1 MSKRWVELRY
11 KCQCM
16 AAEGS
21 VQVRERTGTEDI
33 RDFMERVRVA
43 LTDDHK
49 IRSPFCRTAT
59 MEYAKVPA
67 PAAGIGTAEGGTA

>member
-1 MSKRWVELRY
+1 MPRWVELRY

-16 AAEGS
+16 KAES
-21 VQVRERTGTEDI
+21 CVQVQERESGEDI
-33 RDFMERVRVA
+33 GDFMERVRVA

-49 IRSPFCRTAT
+49 KRSPFCRTAT